1 MARPWIAVG
10 ALLVSTAP
18 MAVAQ
23 ETITPLASI
32 SLSQTTGEK
41 PQSKLWFHAGHW
53 WAVLPST
60 AVSPTGTWVWCLDAD
75 NRWRNVLRLSSSTGH
90 VISSA
95 ILRLRALT
103 QTDAQS
109 DSKGRVHVSTC
120 GWNEATLTGTTQPQP
135 PIGTLLDAPAGSVA
149 QGQVVDFHVT
159 GAITHGDGTYCLAVD
174 TNSSNAVRYTAREAG
189 AGGPAIRLT
198 ASP

>member
-18 MAVAQ
+18 IAVAQ

-60 AVSPTGTWVWCLDAD
+60 AVSPTGTWVWRLDAD
-75 NRWRNVLRLSSSTGH
+75 NRWRNVLRLSRTASIQPPNICIYTSTALVLPCVSKSRITPLLGTQD
-90 VISSA
+90 VISFQQA
-95 ILRLRALT
+95 IF
-103 QTDAQS
+103 
-109 DSKGRVHVSTC
+109 
-120 GWNEATLTGTTQPQP
+120 PQP
-135 PIGTLLDAPAGSVA
+135 PNI
-149 QGQVVDFHVT
+149 F
-159 GAITHGDGTYCLAVD
+159 
-174 TNSSNAVRYTAREAG
+174 
-189 AGGPAIRLT
+189 
-198 ASP
+198 